1 MTQGS
6 PDILQELLDRER
18 IREVVHR
25 YCWAVD
31 RGTLQ
36 EVLALFDD
44 PCDLVLVPG
53 KRYVGRAAVQKW
65 YDGYMRNRMDVL
77 RHLIHNQVITV
88 DGDTAMSQSY
98 FDAVGDLKGE
108 SIVVG
113 GFYEDVLRRVGGEW
127 KFREKIIRL
136 DFLVP
141 LHEGWSGKKI
151 KRSLVPPED

>member
-88 DGDTAMSQSY
+88 DGDTATSQSY

-113 GFYEDVLRRVGGEW
+113 GCYEDVLRRVGGEW

-141 LHEGWSGKKI
+141 LQEGWGGKKI